1 MVKKVVMEL
10 DVEIWKKLRAQAKA
24 NKRAT
29 SREAQHIIE
38 DRIKQ
43 LKAELEAANV

>member
-1 MVKKVVMEL
+1 MTKKVVLEL
-10 DVEIWKKLRAQAKA
+10 SIEDWKKLRAQAKA

-38 DRIKQ
+38 DRIQ
-43 LKAELEAANV
+43 QIKAEREAVHA